1 MAVAEGSP
9 EPAPMEPVHC
19 TPKASPSAGSPYR
32 PSLHNRERSS
42 PVKNRKREI
51 CTSGSAR
58 DEDGN
63 VPIYSPERTG
73 RTPPPFGWSSRTI
86 RWRASM
92 SAAFVNLR
100 RHRTPLL
107 RKSRKSTSMRRV
119 RIHLG
124 NLGLGSK

>member
-1 MAVAEGSP
+1 
-9 EPAPMEPVHC
+9 MEPVHC

-63 VPIYSPERTG
+63 ILIYSAKGQVYLHAYDSVGET
-73 RTPPPFGWSSRTI
+73 
-86 RWRASM
+86 RASIG
-92 SAAFVNLR
+92 R
-100 RHRTPLL
+100 
-107 RKSRKSTSMRRV
+107 
-119 RIHLG
+119 
-124 NLGLGSK
+124 